1 MSQRLRNPLT
11 QVGRP
16 RRRGRGGLDGTGF
29 CVGDPE
35 LVCLT
40 QPARGTRISNQACNH
55 RCKSSASQSGALTTS
70 ASWASR

>member
-1 MSQRLRNPLT
+1 MSQILRTPLT

-16 RRRGRGGLDGTGF
+16 RRRGACLEGTGF
-29 CVGDPE
+29 CAGDPE